1 MRSIVGGTASID
13 SPKAVTDIFHLRAD
27 AQLLVRYGAI
37 IMEAMRESWTDERL
51 DDFREETA
59 RRFEEART
67 ETARRFDEV
76 DRRIDRIDDDIRE
89 LRGAVA
95 HIGVRIDEMNRTILR
110 LGTGSL
116 ITFVV
121 GFAGLIATQL

>member
-1 MRSIVGGTASID
+1 
-13 SPKAVTDIFHLRAD
+13 
-27 AQLLVRYGAI
+27 
-37 IMEAMRESWTDERL
+37 MEAMRESWTDERL

-67 ETARRFDEV
+67 ETARRFEEARTETARRFEEAGAETSRRFEEVYRRFDEV
-76 DRRIDRIDDDIRE
+76 DRRLDGVNADIRE

-95 HIGVRIDEMNRTILR
+95 HLGVRIDEMNRTILR

-116 ITFVV
+116 VTFVV

>member
-1 MRSIVGGTASID
+1 M
-13 SPKAVTDIFHLRAD
+13 K
-27 AQLLVRYGAI
+27 
-37 IMEAMRESWTDERL
+37 AMRESWTDERL

-67 ETARRFDEV
+67 ETARRFEEAGAETSRRFQEVYRRFDEV
-76 DRRIDRIDDDIRE
+76 DRRLDGVDADIRE

-95 HIGVRIDEMNRTILR
+95 QIGVRIDEMNRTILR

-116 ITFVV
+116 ITFVL